1 MLPTQRRWQHD
12 GSGAHWLEYLD
23 ASDRDSARLADP
35 RRSF

>member
-1 MLPTQRRWQHD
+1 MTEAAL
-12 GSGAHWLEYLD
+12 HWLEYLD